1 MQSSVAHRPGA
12 SIALNTDTGLLKLA
26 AIILMVIDHVG
37 YQLMGNDIVMRS
49 IGRLSFPIFAWCI
62 VVGSEYTHDIKAYMK
77 RMALF
82 YFVSQPCYVLAFG
95 RQWTQHNIYLTLLL
109 GLIAIWA
116 IKDRQYWALPM
127 TLLAAYFMNPNY
139 GMNGVYV
146 IILFYL
152 VRGSKL
158 LAALIMTAFC
168 VYWGMDSQVL
178 FNVGSFSVR
187 LQSLAMLSLPLIIIP
202 THTNI
207 KLNKYIFYA
216 FYPAHLLIIYAI
228 KQLVTAA

>member
-1 MQSSVAHRPGA
+1 MQSSVARRPGA
-12 SIALNTDTGLLKLA
+12 LIALNTDTGLLKLA

-127 TLLAAYFMNPNY
+127 TLLAA
-139 GMNGVYV
+139 
-146 IILFYL
+146 
-152 VRGSKL
+152 
-158 LAALIMTAFC
+158 LIMTAFC

>member
-1 MQSSVAHRPGA
+1 MQSSVARRPGA
-12 SIALNTDTGLLKLA
+12 LIALNTDTGLLKLA

-127 TLLAAYFMNPNY
+127 TLLAAYFMSPN
-139 GMNGVYV
+139 
-146 IILFYL
+146 YL

>member
-1 MQSSVAHRPGA
+1 MEKLLPSGRVCEKLVTISRARIHAAALSESS
-12 SIALNTDTGLLKLA
+12 
-26 AIILMVIDHVG
+26 
-37 YQLMGNDIVMRS
+37 IVMRS

-82 YFVSQPCYVLAFG
+82 YFVSQPCYMLAFG

-127 TLLAAYFMNPNY
+127 TLLAAYFMSPNY

-228 KQLVTAA
+228 KQLATAA

>member
-1 MQSSVAHRPGA
+1 MS
-12 SIALNTDTGLLKLA
+12 
-26 AIILMVIDHVG
+26 
-37 YQLMGNDIVMRS
+37 
-49 IGRLSFPIFAWCI
+49 
-62 VVGSEYTHDIKAYMK
+62 
-77 RMALF
+77 
-82 YFVSQPCYVLAFG
+82 
-95 RQWTQHNIYLTLLL
+95 
-109 GLIAIWA
+109 
-116 IKDRQYWALPM
+116 
-127 TLLAAYFMNPNY
+127 PNY